1 MALASPTETV
11 APRPA
16 GLLGRVS
23 RARAALPRF
32 TAGEWLLLAPV
43 LVGTVAVVGLLAF
56 VFWLS
61 FNEIRAGVP
70 SNVYS
75 LRNYVALAQDPLAAR
90 ALSNTLGFTVISL
103 LVAVGFGLPLAWLV
117 ERTDLPGKAAIWT
130 ALSFGLLI
138 PGFMTAMGWLF
149 LLHPRIGLVNSLL
162 MHGLGLAEA
171 PLPITTVV
179 GMGWVQGLGLA
190 PLFFV
195 MTAAAFRAMDP
206 ALEEAALM
214 SGASFGQTWRRVV
227 FPLLLPGILAA
238 VVYMSTIGLGAFD
251 VPAIIGLSSR
261 IFTFSTFLF
270 FKANP
275 MEGSPDYG
283 LPAAF
288 GACAIVLALLLSWA
302 YSRVLRR
309 ARQYEVVTGKAYR
322 PRLVALKGWS
332 VLAWA
337 FVGGYLLLAQIVP
350 FLLVVWAALLPYMQP
365 LSPAAL
371 PLLSLDNFGKAPW
384 ELVARGAQNTVV
396 LALLVPTLVAALSLA
411 FAWVVLRSR
420 LPGRLVF
427 DTVAFLP
434 HAVPGIIFAIGAV
447 FLALFALRGVVPL
460 YGSLALFVLVYTVG
474 WLSFGTRVLN
484 SSLIQIHRELE
495 EAGQMAGADHLATL
509 RRILLPLLRPAL
521 LSVWIWVALLCFREL
536 TMAVLL
542 FSPAS
547 VTLPL
552 VIWNLW
558 LSGQLNQAAAI
569 TLAVVGCLVPLILLY
584 FHLGRR
590 AGTAIQR

>member
-1 MALASPTETV
+1 MLRLDGMDFDLASGP
-11 APRPA
+11 
-16 GLLGRVS
+16 
-23 RARAALPRF
+23 
-32 TAGEWLLLAPV
+32 WLLLVPV
-43 LVGTVAVVGLLAF
+43 LVGTVAVVGLLGF
-56 VFWLS
+56 VLWLS
-61 FNEIRAGVP
+61 FNELRGGVP

-75 LRNYVALAQDPLAAR
+75 LRNYLSLAQDPLVLR
-90 ALSNTLGFTVISL
+90 ALLNTAGFTLVSL
-103 LVAVGFGLPLAWLV
+103 LVAVAFGLPLAWLV
-117 ERTDLPGKAAIWT
+117 ERTDLPGKPALWT

-149 LLHPRIGLVNSLL
+149 LLHPRIGLINVLL
-162 MHGLGLAEA
+162 MQALGLSEA
-171 PLPITTVV
+171 PLPVTSVV

-195 MTAAAFRAMDP
+195 MTAASFRAMDP

-214 SGASFGQTWRRVV
+214 SGAAFGPTLRRVV
-227 FPLLLPGILAA
+227 LPLLLPGILAA
-238 VVYMSTIGLGAFD
+238 VVYMTTIGLGAFD
-251 VPAIIGLSSR
+251 IPAIIGLSNR
-261 IFTFSTFLF
+261 IFTLSTFLF

-288 GACAIVLALLLSWA
+288 GAVVIGLALSLSWV
-302 YSRVLRR
+302 YSQVLQR
-309 ARQYEVVTGKAYR
+309 ARRYAVVTGKAYR
-322 PRLVALKGWS
+322 PRLLALARWRVA
-332 VLAWA
+332 AWL

-350 FLLVVWAALLPYMQP
+350 FLLVVWAALLPYLQP

-371 PLLSLDNFGKAPW
+371 PLLSLDNFGRVPW
-384 ELVARGAQNTVV
+384 DLVGRGAQNTLV
-396 LALLVPTLVAALSLA
+396 LAFVVPTLVAGLSLA
-411 FAWVVLRSR
+411 FSWVVLRSR

-447 FLALFALRGVVPL
+447 FLALFVLRGIVPL
-460 YGSLALFVLVYTVG
+460 YGSLALIAGVYTVG

-484 SSLIQIHRELE
+484 SGLIQIHPELE
-495 EAGQMAGADHLATL
+495 EAGRMAGGTPLATL
-509 RRILLPLLRPAL
+509 GRIVLPLLRPAL
-521 LSVWIWVALLCFREL
+521 ASVWIWVALLCFREL

-542 FSPAS
+542 FSPSS

-569 TLAVVGCLVPLILLY
+569 TLVVVGCLTPLILLY
-584 FHLGRR
+584 FCLGRR
-590 AGTAIQR
+590 VEGAMSR